1 MSPAITLLGLGR
13 LTAVP
18 IEARIVRR
26 KEIEQEITLARI
38 VQAGVVPM
46 DTAMV
51 ASKLQKTWHRED
63 AQASAEVYTK
73 VFAPY
78 LLLIESYLKAQQVR
92 KDQEQLDSQ
101 RS

>member
-1 MSPAITLLGLGR
+1 M
-13 LTAVP
+13 
-18 IEARIVRR
+18 
-26 KEIEQEITLARI
+26 
-38 VQAGVVPM
+38 
-46 DTAMV
+46 